1 MLIPNDAV
9 GQCDVSCYHGTCT
22 GRNQCTCHD
31 GWNGTRCNR
40 GKSHPY
46 MEILPIANLCT
57 VGFVAQRV
65 IILNP
70 LLLLSELKYH
80 LSKFIVQLIM
90 P

>member
-22 GRNQCTCHD
+22 GRNECTCHD

-46 MEILPIANLCT
+46 MEIVYALWGL
-57 VGFVAQRV
+57 RV